1 MSLLRRLDALKRTK
15 LTLLLAHTVS
25 EVSPTAIRGTI
36 VSSWQLVLAIGQV
49 VGACVGQGTHTMT
62 STWAYRIPILVN
74 LGLVAVIVGGMFII
88 PESPRWLVQKNRD
101 EQAMAAL
108 RKINASQED
117 PELVAAAEMRSFTQA
132 RDEEIA
138 MKGQSGWKTLF
149 HGVER
154 RKLICVV
161 GILGSQQI
169 GGVQVSTRRISL
181 TYAQSRSC

>member
-1 MSLLRRLDALKRTK
+1 MREDGVGREPSATRRTNTSPVLSALSL
-15 LTLLLAHTVS
+15 VS

-62 STWAYRIPILVN
+62 STWSYRIPILVN

-101 EQAMAAL
+101 DEAMAAL

-117 PELVAAAEMRSFTQA
+117 PELVAATEMRSFVQA
-132 RDEEIA
+132 RDEEVA
-138 MKGQSGWKTLF
+138 MKGQSGWRSLLN
-149 HGVER
+149 GVER

-169 GGVQVSTRRISL
+169 GGVQVSMMSTQR
-181 TYAQSRSC
+181 